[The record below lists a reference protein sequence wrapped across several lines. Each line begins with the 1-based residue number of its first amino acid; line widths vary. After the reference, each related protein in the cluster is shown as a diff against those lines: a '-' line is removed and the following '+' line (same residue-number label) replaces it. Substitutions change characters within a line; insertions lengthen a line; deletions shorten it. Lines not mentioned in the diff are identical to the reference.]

1 MPNRPIS
8 EVMAMTVQATPWRHG
23 GGGSGERNRNEIGLT
38 VVAELSSGRTG
49 EAGETPGVEE
59 RLAASEEA

>member
-1 MPNRPIS
+1 
-8 EVMAMTVQATPWRHG
+8 MTVQATPWRHG